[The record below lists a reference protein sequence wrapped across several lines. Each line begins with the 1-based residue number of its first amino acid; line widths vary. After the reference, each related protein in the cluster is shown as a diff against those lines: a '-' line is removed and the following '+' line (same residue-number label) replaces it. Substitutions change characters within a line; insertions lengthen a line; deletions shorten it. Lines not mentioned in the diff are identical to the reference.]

1 VQLLLWTSVQAGCSD
16 PAATTDD
23 DVIMTVMTVVVI
35 KFIIFNKCLTVV
47 LLTVKKLNIHVS
59 KHNQILFIIQNYIS
73 RPILGHPQVHN
84 WSSKHADEEI
94 YIM

>member
-1 VQLLLWTSVQAGCSD
+1 
-16 PAATTDD
+16 
-23 DVIMTVMTVVVI
+23 M
-35 KFIIFNKCLTVV
+35 
-47 LLTVKKLNIHVS
+47 S

-94 YIM
+94 YIMWVEIRLKLLELLKRLKVIDRNNMCG